1 MFLILFIYSISIGKG
16 WWEGVMG
23 RVGGK
28 GWRDTGMVRRV
39 DGKRSWEGVEGYGDG
54 EKG

>member
-1 MFLILFIYSISIGKG
+1 
-16 WWEGVMG
+16 MG
-23 RVGGK
+23 RGGGK

-39 DGKRSWEGVEGYGDG
+39 NGKRSWEGVKGYGDG

>member
-1 MFLILFIYSISIGKG
+1 MFLILFFYSTSIGKG

-23 RVGGK
+23 RVDGK
-28 GWRDTGMVRRV
+28 GW
-39 DGKRSWEGVEGYGDG
+39 WEGVEGYGDG